1 MIPRR
6 LAALS
11 SPSSSLYFTHW
22 LTSVYMYADI
32 TFHIAGALSRFA
44 LCPRP
49 HRCLST
55 ETTTPSDSSAPPDG
69 PLLVDFDEQ
78 VKNATRPVQLLE
90 RPPPPTRGE
99 PETELEAYYRRKAAK
114 SEQSKLGADI
124 EPHYKPHE
132 LITNPP
138 SPRDITLELLLAAG
152 SHLGHATALW
162 NPGNQRYIFG
172 IRQGVHLISLDVTA
186 AHLRRAAKIVHGVS
200 RSGGLIVFVGTRD
213 GQERAVVEAAR
224 RTYGFYITER
234 WIPGTITNK
243 DQLLAGQKLRV
254 LDAFDR
260 EVKLTARQKLALQE
274 RMAREAESRMSA
286 GVKPDPAEFKAGDT
300 LQVPPGAAA
309 ARPDLVVC
317 MNPLENKTMLQEC
330 TQYRIPTIGI
340 IDTDVDPTC
349 VTYPIPAN
357 DDSLRCIQL
366 IAGILGKAGAEGR
379 IARYEAEQVR
389 REALRNERKALMEL
403 QRRQEEA
410 DSKAREEQEA
420 EDAASEARTREL
432 EGSATPI
439 SYRD

>member
-6 LAALS
+6 VAALS
-11 SPSSSLYFTHW
+11 SQPSN
-22 LTSVYMYADI
+22 
-32 TFHIAGALSRFA
+32 
-44 LCPRP
+44 
-49 HRCLST
+49 
-55 ETTTPSDSSAPPDG
+55 TTTPSGSDAPPPEG

-78 VKNATRPVQLLE
+78 VKHAASKPVQVLE
-90 RPPPPTRGE
+90 TPRQRPTLGDQPLTN
-99 PETELEAYYRRKAAK
+99 LDSYYIRKAARA
-114 SEQSKLGADI
+114 EESKLGANI

-138 SPRDITLELLLAAG
+138 SPRDITLELLLASGA
-152 SHLGHATALW
+152 HLGHATALW

-172 IRQGVHLISLDVTA
+172 IRQGIHLISLDVIA

-200 RSGGLIVFVGTRD
+200 RSGGLIIFVGTRD
-213 GQERAVVEAAR
+213 GQERAIVEAAR
-224 RTYGFYITER
+224 RTRGYYITER

-260 EVKLTARQKLALQE
+260 EVKLTAKQKLALQE
-274 RMAREAESRMSA
+274 RMAREAESRLSA
-286 GVKPDPAEFKAGDT
+286 GVKADPSQFQTGDT
-300 LQVPPGAAA
+300 LQVPAGMAA

-317 MNPLENKTMLQEC
+317 MNPLENRTMLQEC
-330 TQYRIPTIGI
+330 AQYRIPTIGI

-357 DDSLRCIQL
+357 DDRRVRKSTANETLTRLQFGAISSLRSVQL
-366 IAGILGKAGAEGR
+366 IVGILGKAGQEGR
-379 IARYEAEQVR
+379 LARYEAEKAR
-389 REALRNERKALMEL
+389 REGIMQERRRLREAKRREDEATAKAEM
-403 QRRQEEA
+403 
-410 DSKAREEQEA
+410 EQEA
-420 EDAASEARTREL
+420 EDAASEARVREL

>member
-6 LAALS
+6 LALS
-11 SPSSSLYFTHW
+11 SPSSRT
-22 LTSVYMYADI
+22 
-32 TFHIAGALSRFA
+32 LSRFT
-44 LCPRP
+44 LCRRP

-55 ETTTPSDSSAPPDG
+55 ETTTTSDSAAPPPDG
-69 PLLVDFDEQ
+69 PLLVDFAEQ
-78 VKNATRPVQLLE
+78 VKHATSKPARVAEKTPA
-90 RPPPPTRGE
+90 RPPRGDQ
-99 PETELEAYYRRKAAK
+99 PLTNLEAYNLRKAAK
-114 SEQSKLGADI
+114 EEQSKLGAAI

-138 SPRDITLELLLAAG
+138 SPREITLELLLAAG
-152 SHLGHATALW
+152 THLGHATALW

-172 IRQGVHLISLDVTA
+172 IRQGIHLISLDVTA

-213 GQERAVVEAAR
+213 GQERAIVEAAR
-224 RTYGFYITER
+224 RTFGFYITER

-243 DQLLAGQKLRV
+243 DQLLANQKLRV

-260 EVKLTARQKLALQE
+260 EVKLTAKQKLALQE

-286 GVKPDPAEFKAGDT
+286 GVKADPAEFKIADT
-300 LQVPPGAAA
+300 LQVPLGTAA
-309 ARPDLVVC
+309 ARPDLIVC
-317 MNPLENKTMLQEC
+317 MNPLENRTMLQEC
-330 TQYRIPTIGI
+330 AQYRIPTIGI

-357 DDSLRCIQL
+357 DDSLRCVQL
-366 IAGILGKAGAEGR
+366 IAGILGRAGEEGR
-379 IARYEAEQVR
+379 LARYEAEKVR
-389 REALRNERKALMEL
+389 REGLIKERKRQLEL
-403 QRRQEEA
+403 QRKEEE
-410 DSKAREEQEA
+410 KAAKAEMEREA
-420 EDAASEARTREL
+420 EDAASEARVHEL